1 MMGTKIKICGLMSE
15 RDINYANSLI
25 PDFVGFV
32 FVRGSRRY
40 VSPDIAANLR
50 MRLITS
56 VMTVGVFVNEKF
68 ENAINMTRQGAL
80 DIVQLHGEE
89 SDDYIISL
97 REIIRKPVIKA
108 FNVESIKDVDR
119 AVDSPADFILL
130 DNGTGG
136 TGRTFDWTLV
146 RNIERPFFLA
156 GGLDPDNVEA
166 AVSATNPYAVDV
178 SSGVEKECVK
188 DFEKMQNFIN
198 AVRKG
203 RK

>member
-15 RDINYANSLI
+15 RDINYANSLS

-50 MRLITS
+50 MRLLTS

-68 ENAINMTRQGAL
+68 ENAINMTRQVVL
-80 DIVQLHGEE
+80 DIVQLHGQE
-89 SDDYIISL
+89 DDEYIISL
-97 REIIRKPVIKA
+97 KEITRKPVIKA

-156 GGLDPDNVEA
+156 GGLNPDNVEA

>member
-1 MMGTKIKICGLMSE
+1 
-15 RDINYANSLI
+15 
-25 PDFVGFV
+25 
-32 FVRGSRRY
+32 
-40 VSPDIAANLR
+40 
-50 MRLITS
+50 
-56 VMTVGVFVNEKF
+56 
-68 ENAINMTRQGAL
+68 
-80 DIVQLHGEE
+80 
-89 SDDYIISL
+89 
-97 REIIRKPVIKA
+97 
-108 FNVESIKDVDR
+108 
-119 AVDSPADFILL
+119 ADFILL

>member
-50 MRLITS
+50 MRLLTS

-68 ENAINMTRQGAL
+68 ENAINMTRQGVL
-80 DIVQLHGEE
+80 DIVQLYGQE
-89 SDDYIISL
+89 DDEYIISL
-97 REIIRKPVIKA
+97 KEITRKPVIKA

>member
-50 MRLITS
+50 MRLLTS

-68 ENAINMTRQGAL
+68 ENAINMTRQGVL
-80 DIVQLHGEE
+80 DIVQLHGQE
-89 SDDYIISL
+89 DDEYIISL
-97 REIIRKPVIKA
+97 KEITRKPVIKA

>member
-50 MRLITS
+50 MRLLTS

-68 ENAINMTRQGAL
+68 ENAINMTRQGVL
-80 DIVQLHGEE
+80 DIVQLHGQE
-89 SDDYIISL
+89 DDEYIISL

>member
-15 RDINYANSLI
+15 RDINYANSLS

-50 MRLITS
+50 MRLQTS

-68 ENAINMTRQGAL
+68 DNAINMTRQGVL
-80 DIVQLHGEE
+80 DIVQLHGQED
-89 SDDYIISL
+89 DDYIVSF
-97 REIIRKPVIKA
+97 RETTGKPIIKA
-108 FNVESIKDVDR
+108 FKVESINDVDR
-119 AVDSPADFILL
+119 AIDSPADYILF
-130 DNGTGG
+130 DNGAGG

-146 RNIERPFFLA
+146 RHIERPFFLA
-156 GGLDPDNVEA
+156 GGLDPYNVKA
-166 AVSATNPYAVDV
+166 AVSSTNPYAVDV
-178 SSGVEKECVK
+178 SSGVEKEGIK

-198 AVRKG
+198 AVRVD

>member
-97 REIIRKPVIKA
+97 REIIRRPIIKA
-108 FNVESIKDVDR
+108 FKIESSADVTR
-119 AVDSPADFILL
+119 AESSPADFILL
-130 DNGTGG
+130 DNGVGG
-136 TGRTFDWTLV
+136 TGKAFDWTLA
-146 RNIERPFFLA
+146 RGIKRPFFLA
-156 GGLDPDNVEA
+156 GGLHPDNVRA
-166 AVSATNPYAVDV
+166 AVDIANPYAVDV
-178 SSGVEKECVK
+178 STGVEKDRVK
-188 DFEKMQNFIN
+188 DFEKMHKFIE
-198 AVRKG
+198 AVRGEQK
-203 RK
+203 